1 MAYYFSKKVKGNM
14 QDVAGQVRGALKNQG
29 FGVISEIDIQKTFQ
43 EKLGENF
50 RPYLILGACNPHFA
64 YQALQSEDKI
74 GTMLPCNIILQQ
86 IAEGEVEVAAV
97 DPTASMSAV
106 ENKDLGNIANNVR
119 SRLREMVEGL

>member
-14 QDVAGQVRGALKNQG
+14 QEVAGQVRGALKNYG

-74 GTMLPCNIILQQ
+74 GTMLPCNIIIQQ
-86 IAEGEVEVAAV
+86 IDKDTVEVAAV
-97 DPTASMSAV
+97 DPAASMSAV
-106 ENKDLGNIANNVR
+106 ENKDLGNIAHNVQ
-119 SRLREMVEGL
+119 SRLREMVNEL

>member
-14 QDVAGQVRGALKNQG
+14 QDVAGQVRGALKNYG

-74 GTMLPCNIILQQ
+74 GTMLPCNIILHQ
-86 IAEGEVEVAAV
+86 ITEGEIEVAAV

-119 SRLREMVEGL
+119 SRLQEMVEGL

>member
-1 MAYYFSKKVKGNM
+1 M
-14 QDVAGQVRGALKNQG
+14 QDVAGQVRGALKNYG

-74 GTMLPCNIILQQ
+74 GTMLPCNIILHQ
-86 IAEGEVEVAAV
+86 ITEGEIEVAAV

-119 SRLREMVEGL
+119 SRLQEMVEGL

>member
-14 QDVAGQVRGALKNQG
+14 QDVAGQVRGALKNYG

-74 GTMLPCNIILQQ
+74 GTMLPCNIIIHQ

-119 SRLREMVEGL
+119 SRLQEMVEGL

>member
-1 MAYYFSKKVKGNM
+1 M
-14 QDVAGQVRGALKNQG
+14 QDVAGQVRGALKNYG

-74 GTMLPCNIILQQ
+74 GTMLPCNIILHQ
-86 IAEGEVEVAAV
+86 ITEGEIEVAAV

-106 ENKDLGNIANNVR
+106 ENKDLGNIAHNVQ
-119 SRLREMVEGL
+119 SRLKEMVEEL

>member
-29 FGVISEIDIQKTFQ
+29 FGVISEIDIQKTFK
-43 EKLGENF
+43 EKLGEDF

-74 GTMLPCNIILQQ
+74 GTMLPCNIIIQQ
-86 IAEGEVEVAAV
+86 IDKDTVEVAAV
-97 DPTASMSAV
+97 DPAASMSAV
-106 ENKDLGNIANNVR
+106 ENKDLGNIAHNVQ
-119 SRLREMVEGL
+119 SRLREMVNEL

>member
-1 MAYYFSKKVKGNM
+1 
-14 QDVAGQVRGALKNQG
+14 
-29 FGVISEIDIQKTFQ
+29 
-43 EKLGENF
+43 
-50 RPYLILGACNPHFA
+50 FA

-74 GTMLPCNIILQQ
+74 GTMLPCNIIIHQ

-119 SRLREMVEGL
+119 SRLQEMVEGL